1 MGGFI
6 VCMLTDKQ
14 CTYFC
19 LYFPEEPLVLLM
31 EYFRRFSHKPCCF
44 DDTHGFISK
53 LLTDEDIDKV
63 GVASDII
70 RGVYYG
76 SLPSLATN

>member
-1 MGGFI
+1 M
-6 VCMLTDKQ
+6 
-14 CTYFC
+14 
-19 LYFPEEPLVLLM
+19 LLM
-31 EYFRRFSHKPCCF
+31 DYFRRFSHKPYCF

-70 RGVYYG
+70 RGVYYM
-76 SLPSLATN
+76 SKPSLATS